1 MVSYAGKGTEWLR
14 EEKERLGRAA
24 ARREAVQMQVLVV
37 EDEARLAETL
47 AQLLREQNYR
57 VDVVYNGGDGLAYA
71 ESGQYDVIV
80 LDVMLPGIDGYEVA
94 RTLRRKKNGTPI
106 LMLTARSEVADK
118 VAGLDCGADDY
129 MTKPFAPEELLAR
142 VRALTRRQGEV
153 ALEELTCYD
162 LRLELANHTLNCGTK
177 SVRLSP
183 KEFEV
188 LRLLMSAPGGVIPK
202 DQLISRVWGLESEAE
217 DNNAE
222 AYISFLRKKLLYL
235 GSAAAINTL
244 RKVGYRLEAGNRK

>member
-1 MVSYAGKGTEWLR
+1 
-14 EEKERLGRAA
+14 
-24 ARREAVQMQVLVV
+24 MQVLVV

-106 LMLTARSEVADK
+106 LMLTARSEVTDK

-142 VRALTRRQGEV
+142 VRALTRRQGV
-153 ALEELTCYD
+153 RPRRGHPQGSTHQPGVGAGVGGGGQQRGGIHLLFAQKAALF
-162 LRLELANHTLNCGTK
+162 RLCCRHQHPAK
-177 SVRLSP
+177 SGVPSGSREQEITDQRRP
-183 KEFEV
+183 
-188 LRLLMSAPGGVIPK
+188 ATTGGADVFSQVTPA
-202 DQLISRVWGLESEAE
+202 ES
-217 DNNAE
+217 
-222 AYISFLRKKLLYL
+222 
-235 GSAAAINTL
+235 G
-244 RKVGYRLEAGNRK
+244 G